1 MPPVTPRSTRAMPGC
16 LALVRVLDFALGDF
30 LEGHR
35 QVVLRAGLHER
46 RRIVVEGAFAELV
59 VVVVDLTSALGRDDD
74 ERIARI
80 NVLEQVVDAGI
91 DHCRVMV
98 AAGTRSPRTSSVS
111 SPTAR
116 SRSSFSITRSNRAAT

>member
-1 MPPVTPRSTRAMPGC
+1 MRAMARIVPMGGERD
-16 LALVRVLDFALGDF
+16 LLRVVVGEEPLGDLF
-30 LEGHR
+30 HR
-35 QVVLRAGLHER
+35 HGEVILRAGLHER

-59 VVVVDLTSALGRDDD
+59 VIVVDLTSALGRDDD
-74 ERIARI
+74 KRIARI

-98 AAGTRSPRTSSVS
+98 PAGTTSPRTSSVS

-116 SRSSFSITRSNRAAT
+116 SRSSFSTTRSNRCAT